1 MKQPWLAPSRRL
13 FRSQIS
19 DILWLVLIELG
30 TGQIIAEENA
40 IALAAFVVSG
50 DVKGGRL

>member
-1 MKQPWLAPSRRL
+1 MKLPCLAPSRRL

-19 DILWLVLIELG
+19 DIHFLVFIELG

-40 IALAAFVVSG
+40 IALAAHVVSG
-50 DVKGGRL
+50 DVKGG